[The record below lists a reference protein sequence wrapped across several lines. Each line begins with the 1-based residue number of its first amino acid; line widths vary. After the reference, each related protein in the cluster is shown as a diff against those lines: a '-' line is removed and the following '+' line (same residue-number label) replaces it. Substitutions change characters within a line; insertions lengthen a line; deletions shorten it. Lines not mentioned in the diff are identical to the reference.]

1 MPRVK
6 PRLYK
11 GFRDIFAGDLIARR
25 DMIEKIRI
33 VYERYGFA
41 PLETPAI
48 EYVDVLGKFLPEAD
62 QPEGGIFS
70 FKNEDKEWIAL
81 RYDLTAPLSRV
92 VSQYQELQRPYRRY
106 QVGPVWRFEKPGPGR
121 FREFYQC
128 DFDTVGTSS
137 MAADTEVCCVMA
149 DTLEALGIERG
160 QYLVKV
166 NNRKV
171 LNGVLDAAGLLNY
184 EKVVEYR
191 APSGDTV
198 KKTMTYH
205 DVLRAIDKLDKVG
218 IPGVRELLTRGR
230 KDPSGDFTPG
240 CALDDSAVELIEA
253 YLNLVVT
260 TRLALCEQLQEIVKS
275 SVVGHDGIKELRDID
290 SQLTAL
296 GYNEQRVIFDPT
308 VVRGLSYYTGPVF
321 EGTLTFDIKDEDGT
335 TKSFGSVFGG
345 GRYDDLV
352 ERFTG
357 QRVPATG
364 ASIGVDRLLAALK
377 HLGRIRAQKSTAKV
391 LVTVMDQKQIA
402 NYQKIAFELRAA
414 GINTEL
420 FMGKGSIGNQMKYAD
435 TCGIPLAIIAGENE
449 FNAGTLQVKNLWLG
463 LQLSQGVDNETWRR
477 DRPAQ
482 FEFPRAELISKIRE
496 TLTEIGE
503 I

>member
-1 MPRVK
+1 MKLK

-11 GFRDIFAGDLIARR
+11 GFRDIFAGDLIARNE
-25 DMIEKIRI
+25 MIEKIRA

-81 RYDLTAPLSRV
+81 RYDLTAPLSRI
-92 VSQYQELQRPYRRY
+92 VSQYQELQKPFRRY

-121 FREFYQC
+121 FREFYQF
-128 DFDTVGTSS
+128 DFDTVGTAS

-149 DTLEALGIERG
+149 DTLESLGIARG

-184 EKVVEYR
+184 SKEIEYR
-191 APSGDTV
+191 SHTGDMV
-198 KKTMTYH
+198 KKIMTYH

-240 CALDDSAVELIEA
+240 CALDDSGVRQIES
-253 YLNLVVT
+253 YLNLTVT
-260 TRLALCEQLQEIVKS
+260 TRRSLCEQLQVIVKAS
-275 SVVGHDGIKELRDID
+275 PVGNEGIKELLDID
-290 SQLTAL
+290 AQLSAL
-296 GYNEQRVIFDPT
+296 GYDEQRVIFDPT
-308 VVRGLSYYTGPVF
+308 VVRGLAYYTGPVF
-321 EGTLTFDIKDEDGT
+321 EGTLTFEIKDEDGT
-335 TKSFGSVFGG
+335 VKSFGSVFGG

-357 QRVPATG
+357 QKVPATG

-377 HLGRIRAQKSTAKV
+377 HLGRIREHKSTAQV
-391 LVTVMDQKQIA
+391 LVTVMDQKRIA
-402 NYQKIAFELRAA
+402 DYQLIAAELRRNN
-414 GINTEL
+414 INAEL
-420 FMGKGSIGNQMKYAD
+420 FMGKGSIGNQLKYAD

-449 FNAGTLQVKNLWLG
+449 FNSGTLQVKNLWLG
-463 LQLSQGVDNETWRR
+463 LQLSKGVDNETWRR

-482 FEFPRAELISKIRE
+482 FEFPRSELIIKIRDTLKDIE
-496 TLTEIGE
+496 TS
-503 I
+503 